1 MGSQFLPL
9 PASDTDVSAVTA
21 FPASAQLQAGF
32 EPQSWAFRHTGTAGI
47 IELSFDG
54 VSVNARLVLGTDASS
69 IRAVCSNR
77 NVWAR
82 VQAAVGAGT
91 ATFEALASQ
100 ER

>member
-1 MGSQFLPL
+1 MSSSFLPL
-9 PASDTDVSAVTA
+9 PASDYDVSTVTA
-21 FPASAQLQAGF
+21 FPSTAQIQATF

-54 VSVNARLVLGTDASS
+54 VNVHARLELATDASS
-69 IRAVCSNR
+69 IAVACSNR

-82 VQAAVGAGT
+82 VQAAVGATT

-100 ER
+100 VR

>member
-1 MGSQFLPL
+1 MSSQFLPL
-9 PASDTDVSAVTA
+9 PPSDYDVSTVTA
-21 FPASAQLQAGF
+21 FPTTPQIQATF

-54 VSVNARLVLGTDASS
+54 TNVHARLELGTDASS
-69 IRAVCSNR
+69 LGIACSNKD
-77 NVWAR
+77 VWAR
-82 VQAAVGAGT
+82 VQAAVAANT